1 MENDYKVSL
10 EAARVNAKLTQEE
23 ARKAI
28 GISKV
33 TLIKYEKGITAPTI
47 PTLKRMCEIYNV
59 PLSRIS
65 ICG

>member
-1 MENDYKVSL
+1 MEHEYKVSL

-23 ARKAI
+23 ARKKI

-47 PTLKRMCEIYNV
+47 PTLKRMCEVYGV
-59 PLSRIS
+59 PMNRVS